1 MKKQKLNYRFH
12 DPNDPAVAAEYIL
25 KVFVEAN
32 QKKVEKV
39 IREAGAQGREKAE
52 KMKDDKE
59 EDDKNKTELFEGN
72 VILRKEGT

>member
-32 QKKVEKV
+32 QKKVDKV
-39 IREAGAQGREKAE
+39 IREASAQGREKAE
-52 KMKDDKE
+52 KM
-59 EDDKNKTELFEGN
+59 
-72 VILRKEGT
+72 

>member
-1 MKKQKLNYRFH
+1 MKKQKLHYRFH

-39 IREAGAQGREKAE
+39 IRDASREK
-52 KMKDDKE
+52 E
-59 EDDKNKTELFEGN
+59 ENC
-72 VILRKEGT
+72 I

>member
-12 DPNDPAVAAEYIL
+12 DPNDPAVATEYIL

-39 IREAGAQGREKAE
+39 IREASAQGREKEDADKK
-52 KMKDDKE
+52 KME
-59 EDDKNKTELFEGN
+59 SFEGN
-72 VILRKEGT
+72 VIVRKEGA

>member
-32 QKKVEKV
+32 HKKVEKV
-39 IREAGAQGREKAE
+39 IREASVQGREKAE

-59 EDDKNKTELFEGN
+59 DADKNRMELFEGN
-72 VILRKEGT
+72 VILRKEGA

>member
-1 MKKQKLNYRFH
+1 MKKQKLHYRFH

-25 KVFVEAN
+25 KVFVEVN

-39 IREAGAQGREKAE
+39 IREASAQGREKTE

-59 EDDKNKTELFEGN
+59 DEDKNYLKGML
-72 VILRKEGT
+72 

>member
-1 MKKQKLNYRFH
+1 MKKQKLHYRFH

-39 IREAGAQGREKAE
+39 IREASAQGREK
-52 KMKDDKE
+52 
-59 EDDKNKTELFEGN
+59 EDADKNKMESFEGN
-72 VILRKEGT
+72 VIVRKEGE

>member
-1 MKKQKLNYRFH
+1 MKKQKLHYRFH

-39 IREAGAQGREKAE
+39 IREASAQGREKEDADKK
-52 KMKDDKE
+52 KME
-59 EDDKNKTELFEGN
+59 SFEGN
-72 VILRKEGT
+72 VIVRKEGA